1 MSLEKA
7 SQNWNRK
14 KHKLTNAKPKIHFQN
29 ADAQKLKTPKIK
41 TYQSETQKI
50 QTWKIQ
56 TQASQNPKESK
67 VK

>member
-7 SQNWNRK
+7 SQ
-14 KHKLTNAKPKIHFQN
+14 HKFTQSKPKIHLQKFE
-29 ADAQKLKTPKIK
+29 AQKLKTPNIT
-41 TYQSETQKI
+41 TYQFENKNM